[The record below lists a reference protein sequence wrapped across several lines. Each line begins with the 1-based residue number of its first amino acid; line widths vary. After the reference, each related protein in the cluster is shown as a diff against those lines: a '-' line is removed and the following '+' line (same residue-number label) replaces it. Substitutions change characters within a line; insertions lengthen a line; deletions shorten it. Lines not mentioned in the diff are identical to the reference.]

1 MPRKP
6 NTTKKERYNDPFP
19 IVLRRLIE
27 EKGIT
32 QEELKEK
39 LGVSTRQSVTG
50 YIDGS
55 TLPTI
60 DKINALA
67 DLFAVSTDY
76 LLGRTPEKTSDVNLQ
91 AVYNDLGLSEESVNV
106 IRNIKAERLDDGLN
120 FLIEANDFLGLI
132 ERTSDLI
139 RVCKYAILDN
149 QRFVELEAQAKV
161 LQEEHPEMMI
171 LTGKERLSHDI
182 TEAERKLDR
191 ILRFES
197 LFQEIELGDPEII
210 DLLKRKVKE
219 GKLYE

>member
-6 NTTKKERYNDPFP
+6 DTTKKERYNDPFP
-19 IVLRRLIE
+19 TALRKLIE
-27 EKGIT
+27 EQGIT

-67 DLFAVSTDY
+67 DLFNVSTDY

-91 AVYNDLGLSEESVNV
+91 AIYNDLGLSEESVNV

-120 FLIEANDFLGLI
+120 FMIEAYDFLGLI
-132 ERTSDLI
+132 EHTSDLI
-139 RVCKYAILDN
+139 RACRYAILEN
-149 QRFVELEAQAKV
+149 QRFAELEARAKE
-161 LQEEHPEMMI
+161 LQEENPEMMI
-171 LTGKERLSHDI
+171 LTGTERLSHDI
-182 TEAERKLDR
+182 TEAERKLDH

-210 DLLKRKVKE
+210 ELLKRKAKE

>member
-6 NTTKKERYNDPFP
+6 DTTKKERYNDPFP
-19 IVLRRLIE
+19 TALRKLIE
-27 EKGIT
+27 EQGIT

-67 DLFAVSTDY
+67 DLFNVSTDY

-91 AVYNDLGLSEESVNV
+91 AIYNDLGLSEESVNV

-120 FLIEANDFLGLI
+120 FMIEAYDFLGLI
-132 ERTSDLI
+132 EIIFLGLNLYS
-139 RVCKYAILDN
+139 
-149 QRFVELEAQAKV
+149 
-161 LQEEHPEMMI
+161 
-171 LTGKERLSHDI
+171 
-182 TEAERKLDR
+182 RKL
-191 ILRFES
+191 S
-197 LFQEIELGDPEII
+197 LGI
-210 DLLKRKVKE
+210 RK
-219 GKLYE
+219 

>member
-19 IVLRRLIE
+19 TVLRKLIE

-67 DLFAVSTDY
+67 DLFDVSADY
-76 LLGRTPEKTSDVNLQ
+76 LLGRTPEKTSEVDLK
-91 AVYNDLGLSEESVNV
+91 AVYEDIGLSEEAVKAIRDIRKQNYSDGLKLLLENPSLDV
-106 IRNIKAERLDDGLN
+106 ICEHISKLANYSRDFISSGTDVKIERERAAQVQEGIPSLVVLSKYEAIEVELSAAERRFAAAISMATSAYKAEMLAREQVLRRL
-120 FLIEANDFLGLI
+120 
-132 ERTSDLI
+132 ER
-139 RVCKYAILDN
+139 
-149 QRFVELEAQAKV
+149 E
-161 LQEEHPEMMI
+161 
-171 LTGKERLSHDI
+171 
-182 TEAERKLDR
+182 
-191 ILRFES
+191 
-197 LFQEIELGDPEII
+197 
-210 DLLKRKVKE
+210 
-219 GKLYE
+219 

>member
-19 IVLRRLIE
+19 TVLRRLIE
-27 EKGIT
+27 EKEIT

-67 DLFAVSTDY
+67 DLFDVSADY

-139 RVCKYAILDN
+139 RACKYAILDN
-149 QRFVELEAQAKV
+149 QRFVELEAQAKA

-171 LTGKERLSHDI
+171 LTGTERLSHDI

-210 DLLKRKVKE
+210 ELLKRKVKE